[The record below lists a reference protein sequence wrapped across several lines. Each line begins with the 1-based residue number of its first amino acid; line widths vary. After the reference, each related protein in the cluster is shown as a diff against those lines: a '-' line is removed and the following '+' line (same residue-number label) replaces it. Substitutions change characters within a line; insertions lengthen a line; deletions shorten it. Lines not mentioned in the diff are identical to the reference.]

1 MEFLPQMQSIIVVY
15 RVARLDLL
23 WQLGV
28 NYPAATL
35 KSTRTYRKQPLNV
48 PMVAFEF
55 A

>member
-1 MEFLPQMQSIIVVY
+1 MQSVVVVY

-23 WQLGV
+23 RV

-48 PMVAFEF
+48 PMVAFKF